1 MSDLQDLFVDGRRVG
16 ALMAAPD
23 GSQSPPGDSLTQTF
37 RRRVAELLAER
48 PLARDVGQAT
58 PEALVQVADLDYRW
72 LALNRAAAEEFERIF
87 GVRPTVGESMRD
99 LLADQPAHQAA
110 VTALWGRA
118 LAGEEFTVIEEFG
131 DADRHRRAYEIRFN
145 TLLDRHGRPIG
156 AYQLGYDVTE
166 RLRAQARLRA
176 ADNALR
182 RAQNIESMGQ
192 STMGVAHVARHLSRD
207 SGAERRHLVALTAV
221 PSCPICRRPG
231 DMERKEGGGWVC
243 RNPPCCYQRTLEKVQ
258 NKPVVE
264 NDATP
269 TTKILLVP
277 RRITA
282 GVRSTAAATG
292 VREEGDGPPSGRPAC
307 PPPSGRSVPCSQA
320 AAASEGTANP
330 PQPLH
335 S

>member
-16 ALMAAPD
+16 ALMGAHD
-23 GSQSPPGDSLTQTF
+23 GSQSPRGDPPSETF

-48 PLARDVGQAT
+48 PVAGEVGEAT

-99 LLADQPAHQAA
+99 LLAGQPAHQAA

-156 AYQLGYDVTE
+156 AYQFGYDVTE

-182 RAQNIESMGQ
+182 RAQNIASIDQ
-192 STMGVAHVARHLSRD
+192 STVGVAHVARHLARHSD
-207 SGAERRHLVALTAV
+207 AERRHLTALTAV
-221 PSCPICRRPG
+221 PSCPICRRL
-231 DMERKEGGGWVC
+231 DDVERKEGGGWVC
-243 RNPPCCYQRTLEKVQ
+243 RNPPCCYQRTLEKAQ
-258 NKPVVE
+258 NKPMVE
-264 NDATP
+264 NGAS
-269 TTKILLVP
+269 P
-277 RRITA
+277 RNEDPS
-282 GVRSTAAATG
+282 GTAA
-292 VREEGDGPPSGRPAC
+292 D
-307 PPPSGRSVPCSQA
+307 
-320 AAASEGTANP
+320 
-330 PQPLH
+330 
-335 S
+335 